1 MNFIFGVAFFLG
13 IAALALFGVIAIFK
27 KLSGKDTRGS
37 IKNILIS
44 LIVAIIGV
52 IGIGV
57 TQEDVPEADSD
68 SNTQSESA
76 SEPATEESELS
87 EGQQNVLDNINDFP
101 TFLASYKE
109 LDTSEKTLIW
119 DNNIYGTNV
128 TWTGIIFEVG
138 GQQIYVVD
146 SSKYKDGMTW
156 SSVSKTSDA
165 YSVFVADFETEI
177 NDDEFLVGSEITVT
191 GDLESRGDPDLNYHW
206 KLYTAKLTQ

>member
-13 IAALALFGVIAIFK
+13 IASLVLFVVIAIFK
-27 KLSGKDTRGS
+27 KISGKYTRGAV
-37 IKNILIS
+37 KNILIS

-57 TQEDVPEADSD
+57 TQEDVPEADTD
-68 SNTQSESA
+68 NNTQSEST
-76 SEPATEESELS
+76 SKPAAEESELS
-87 EGQQNVLDNINDFP
+87 EGQKIVLDNVSDFP
-101 TFLASYKE
+101 AFLESYKN
-109 LDTSEKTLIW
+109 LDANERTPIW
-119 DNNIYGTNV
+119 DENIYGTNV

-156 SSVSKTSDA
+156 SSVSTIPDA

-206 KLYTAKLTQ
+206 KLYNAKLTQ